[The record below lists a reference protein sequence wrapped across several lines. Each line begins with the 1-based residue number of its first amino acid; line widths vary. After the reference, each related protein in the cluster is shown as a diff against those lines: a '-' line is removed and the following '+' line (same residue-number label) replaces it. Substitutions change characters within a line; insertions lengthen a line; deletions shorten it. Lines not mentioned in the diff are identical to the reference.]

1 MKIPTTLKYRL
12 NATGFSLIEVITS
25 ILLLSIVILGFF
37 TLLISSAKTTKV
49 SESITDSTY
58 NVQKEME
65 TLYSLSRGTQFNNRE
80 DAIKDMGYIKAPD
93 DLKCMNDEED
103 ENWKGNT
110 FERIP
115 SPSEKVPLDNPKYI
129 LILSEYNIGSS
140 ELSATHGINNGNLY
154 LSKVIIKL
162 CDSDVLKA
170 KVQNT
175 IEWRPAAN

>member
-1 MKIPTTLKYRL
+1 MKIPTISKHRL
-12 NATGFSLIEVITS
+12 TETGFSLIEVIIS

-37 TLLISSAKTTKV
+37 SLLINSAKTTKV

-65 TLYSLSRGTQFNNRE
+65 TLYSLSKGTKFNNKE
-80 DAIKDMGYIKAPD
+80 VAIKDMGYSKAPN

-103 ENWKGNT
+103 DKWKGNT
-110 FERIP
+110 FEKIP
-115 SPSEKVPLDNPKYI
+115 SSSENVPFYNPKYI
-129 LILSEYNIGSS
+129 LILSEYNTGSS

-154 LSKVIIKL
+154 LSTVIIKL
-162 CDSDVLKA
+162 CDSHILKA

-175 IEWRPAAN
+175 IEWRPAGN